1 MYSKMCVYKK
11 VFVLYSNL
19 VDDGGSSVGGSRKGI
34 YGN

>member
-19 VDDGGSSVGGSRKGI
+19 VDDGGSRKGI
-34 YGN
+34 HGN